1 MISLENDTG
10 TSCIKNTISNYRLPL
25 SSTDSNLSIPA
36 PNITYVFINSHKLYF
51 VVNMTSILKEGTD
64 DLRVAM
70 VIQILDTNTSQEYYH
85 WMVGFF
91 INKVLQLS
99 IIFLANITT
108 SSGFKLFRLSLP
120 CH

>member
-1 MISLENDTG
+1 MIQVLF
-10 TSCIKNTISNYRLPL
+10 CIKNTISNYRLPL

-91 INKVLQLS
+91 YKQSVTIVNHILSQHYNLQW
-99 IIFLANITT
+99 I
-108 SSGFKLFRLSLP
+108 
-120 CH
+120 